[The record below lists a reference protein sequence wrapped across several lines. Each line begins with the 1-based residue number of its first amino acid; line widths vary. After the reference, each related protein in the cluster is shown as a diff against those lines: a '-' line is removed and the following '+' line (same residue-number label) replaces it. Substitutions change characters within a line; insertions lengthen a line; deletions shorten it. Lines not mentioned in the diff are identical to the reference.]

1 MVLSMSLSRRA
12 MLAGTAA
19 TMLAGRATSAR
30 AEGALIAGSAPST
43 SILPIQLARNLG
55 YFSKRSLDVSLEL
68 IPVAPTI
75 IGAVRGGSIQFGAL
89 TVPALLLANDGG
101 LDLVA
106 VAGGVREMRSRP
118 HTSII
123 ARTGANL
130 HSATDFKGKR
140 VGVPGISSVLDIMF
154 RDWLFRHGVDVKSV
168 NIVEAPFATMPD
180 QIKSGALDAVC
191 TSEPFRSLMIS
202 NGSGYKVSDYLVELR
217 PDSLVV
223 LWCST
228 REWATAH
235 ASEIG
240 RFRAALKDAIAYAH
254 LNPAAALAVQAN
266 VLKAASPA
274 LADFDT
280 GITADD
286 IEYYVRVLKDLEMLH
301 GSVDAGAIIAR

>member
-1 MVLSMSLSRRA
+1 MMLSRFA
-12 MLAGTAA
+12 MMAATAA
-19 TMLAGRATSAR
+19 
-30 AEGALIAGSAPST
+30 ALVAPRVANAADALLAGSAPST
-43 SILPIQLARNLG
+43 SVLPIQLAKNQG
-55 YFSKRSLDVSLEL
+55 YFAKHKVDVSLQI

-106 VAGGVREMRSRP
+106 VAGGVREIRSKP

-123 ARTGANL
+123 ARSGSNL
-130 HSATDFKGKR
+130 HSAADFKGKR

-154 RDWLFRHGVDVKSV
+154 REWLFKHGVEVKSV

-202 NGSGYKVSDYLVELR
+202 NGTGYKVSDYLVELR
-217 PDSLVV
+217 ADSLVIV
-223 LWCST
+223 WCST
-228 REWATAH
+228 REWADAH
-235 ASEIG
+235 APAIAG
-240 RFRAALKDAIAYAH
+240 FRAAMNDAIAYAYA
-254 LNPAAALAVQAN
+254 NPAAALAVQAQ

-274 LADFDT
+274 LADFST
-280 GITADD
+280 SVTIED
-286 IEYYVRVLKDLEMLH
+286 IDYYARVLRDLEMLH
-301 GSVDAGAIIAR
+301 APIDASKIIAR